1 MEMTTREKGNGTLFW
16 QNDTLDPLEDSLRK
30 GLIAVTVVSMVS
42 FFSAASLFAY
52 LSYKAIADIRRGRRR
67 QRHMCG
73 RPGEAIRS
81 EVSLDLSFSMPVQRH
96 TESGPDARVA
106 RSESTRS
113 TNTIANDHGRQHAED
128 TNQTRTT
135 TATGGGCQSY
145 RNPFPFLIMSI
156 LGAEC
161 TTTLGFS
168 LNLSW
173 VLRNGIVVGTSTCTA
188 QGFFNSLGILVSSF
202 SFMFMATCNYLAI
215 VWGFRPQ
222 NKNIFLCNLWAW
234 IFCTALCWVNPKY
247 PRERLW
253 SCWAWV
259 LFSIPYTCLL
269 YTLIF
274 WKIYRQK
281 SRRPNPGS
289 GSLAGDNVGN
299 LPSGYHPAFFV
310 YPFVY
315 VVCTIPLAVVRL
327 SQSLR
332 GSGSGKSHATD
343 SDAYYC
349 FAAVMM
355 ASNGLWNT
363 ILWLTTIFISTPE
376 DMQHAGLGTFAF
388 MRTPEWRKFG
398 NMVWISGPMSKGVH
412 HLGKGHGRHQGN
424 NNNSSNEAP
433 SQEFLRLDDNGI
445 QMNVV
450 TTITVEETLDREEDV
465 KQNGRLPIQ
474 EKHEH
479 ADSSM
484 PTSVCSSITK
494 QRRT

>member
-1 MEMTTREKGNGTLFW
+1 MSLSTTNPKGI
-16 QNDTLDPLEDSLRK
+16 Q
-30 GLIAVTVVSMVS
+30 
-42 FFSAASLFAY
+42 
-52 LSYKAIADIRRGRRR
+52 
-67 QRHMCG
+67 
-73 RPGEAIRS
+73 
-81 EVSLDLSFSMPVQRH
+81 
-96 TESGPDARVA
+96 
-106 RSESTRS
+106 
-113 TNTIANDHGRQHAED
+113 
-128 TNQTRTT
+128 
-135 TATGGGCQSY
+135 
-145 RNPFPFLIMSI
+145 
-156 LGAEC
+156 
-161 TTTLGFS
+161 
-168 LNLSW
+168 
-173 VLRNGIVVGTSTCTA
+173 
-188 QGFFNSLGILVSSF
+188 
-202 SFMFMATCNYLAI
+202 
-215 VWGFRPQ
+215 
-222 NKNIFLCNLWAW
+222 
-234 IFCTALCWVNPKY
+234 CWVNPKY

-424 NNNSSNEAP
+424 NNNSSNEGTWWWWRMGGETRLRDSGSTQAP